1 VALVYGA
8 GHPEVKAVALLSPG
22 MDYKGITPADAA
34 GSYGSRPVLIVA
46 AEKDGYSA
54 LSSRKLATKIG
65 GTAVLKMYE
74 GKEHGTG
81 LFAEQKDFGPFLFDW
96 TLANFPVT
104 SPQ

>member
-1 VALVYGA
+1 
-8 GHPEVKAVALLSPG
+8 

-54 LSSRKLATKIG
+54 LSARKLANKIG

-104 SPQ
+104 SPK